1 MLIFL
6 FNLVRKAVLCLTIFG
21 TGAVLGTV
29 ASAAVDLP
37 DMGDS
42 ARAVVS
48 SAEERHLGQMFMRN
62 IAESGNI
69 VDDPEVSAY
78 IQSLGYRLVG
88 HLDRPEFKFR
98 FFVVAD
104 DTINAFAGPG
114 GHVGVDS
121 GLILATHTESELA
134 AVLAHEI
141 SHVTQHHIA
150 RAIADAQRSR
160 LPLAVGLLASILMGI
175 ANPQMGMAALTATE
189 AGSLQHQL
197 NFTRAHEEE
206 ADRIGIELLARAG
219 FDPMAMADFFER
231 LQQMTRVSENNVPE
245 FLQTH
250 PVTQNRIA
258 EARGRARQLMGSGPV
273 EAVRNSLNYYLMRA
287 KLRVLT
293 ATNPND
299 IVTYFKTQ
307 LAAEGLVV
315 GAKLEGADGKDISFT
330 SGDDDG
336 GGINV
341 EREANAYG
349 YAEALMNTG
358 RYDQARPVIRQLL
371 EEQPHKVSY
380 LIARAELDLGAG
392 DPEAA
397 LQIFDNAL
405 KLYPQSH
412 ALIVTYAHALLQ
424 SNHPKQAARLLQKH
438 MRYSQSSPD
447 LYGLLARAQGEAG
460 NAVEAHQSLAE
471 YYYLTGRTETAIE
484 QLKIALSL
492 SMERDDSLQTPRIKA
507 RLEQLKQDKQAESQ

>member
-6 FNLVRKAVLCLTIFG
+6 SQLFRKTLIYLLFFAS
-21 TGAVLGTV
+21 GAVFSGT

-42 ARAVVS
+42 ARAALSTVD
-48 SAEERHLGQMFMRN
+48 EKRLGQMFMRN
-62 IAESGNI
+62 IQESGNI
-69 VDDPEVSAY
+69 IDDAEVNAY

-88 HLDRPEFKFR
+88 NIDHPEFNFR
-98 FFVVAD
+98 FFVVGD

-114 GHVGVDS
+114 GHVGVNS
-121 GLILATHTESELA
+121 GLILATRSESELA

-150 RAIADAQRSR
+150 RSIAEAQKSR

-189 AGSLQHQL
+189 AGSMQHQL
-197 NFTRAHEEE
+197 NFTRAHEKE
-206 ADRIGIELLARAG
+206 ADRIGIELLERAG

-231 LQQMTRVSENNVPE
+231 LEQMTRVSQNNVPE

-258 EARGRARQLMGSGPV
+258 EARSRARQLMGPGPV
-273 EAVRNSLNYYLMRA
+273 EADRNSLNYHLMRA
-287 KLRVLT
+287 RLRVLT
-293 ATNPND
+293 AANPNNS
-299 IVTYFKTQ
+299 ITYFKTQ
-307 LAAEGLVV
+307 LESEGLVV
-315 GAKLEGADGKDISFT
+315 GARLGDGKGVTIKT
-330 SGDDDG
+330 GKGAG
-336 GGINV
+336 GAKRIDRV
-341 EREANAYG
+341 SNAYG
-349 YAEALMNTG
+349 YAEALMSAG
-358 RYDQARPVIRQLL
+358 RYDEARPIIGQLL
-371 EEQPHKVSY
+371 DEQPHKVTY
-380 LIARAELDLGAG
+380 LIARAQIDLGTGA
-392 DPEAA
+392 PEAA

-405 KLYPQSH
+405 KLYPHSH

-424 SNHPKQAARLLQKH
+424 SNRPEQATRLLQRH
-438 MRYSQSSPD
+438 MRNSQSSPD

-471 YYYLTGRTETAIE
+471 YYYLTGQTDTAIE

-492 SMERDDSLQTPRIKA
+492 SKEQDDLFQTPRIKA
-507 RLEQLKQDKQAESQ
+507 RLEQLKQEAQAESH